1 VAQPLPTGCVHTHFT
16 KAIIM
21 RYIHTVIT
29 LLIATIL
36 FTQCDQPA
44 DKAVVRK
51 EKRKWITPATN
62 SYHVEKTK
70 EWLQKNSTDVQ
81 KKIVWAVNRTDSNHL
96 AKMDSILVPDDLN
109 GDLELYLPFPTSVSY
124 LKDIA
129 KIIFFSY
136 PTQTFAAY
144 EYGELEYAG
153 PTNMGRKADP
163 TPTGLYYTN
172 WKAEKT
178 TSTFND
184 EWDLLWN
191 FNIENK
197 LGVGFHQYELP
208 GYPAS
213 HSCLRLLESDAKLLY
228 AWADQWVLASDEVVA
243 AKGTPVIVFGSYA
256 FDAAKPWLQL
266 INDPHVLD
274 ISEATMQQIT
284 TPYLAD
290 ILKQQQKRMAVEQQQ
305 KK

>member
-1 VAQPLPTGCVHTHFT
+1 
-16 KAIIM
+16 M
-21 RYIHTVIT
+21 RYSHIVFI
-29 LLIATIL
+29 LLAA
-36 FTQCDQPA
+36 FAFMQCEQPA
-44 DKAVVRK
+44 EKKVTPKKKRAWVKPVRL
-51 EKRKWITPATN
+51 
-62 SYHVEKTK
+62 SYHVEKPSS
-70 EWLQKNSTDVQ
+70 WLQKNATAAQ
-81 KKIVWAVNRTDSNHL
+81 KKIVLAVNRTDSTHL
-96 AKMDSILVPDDLN
+96 KKMDSILVPDDLS

-124 LKDIA
+124 LNDIE

-136 PTQTFAAY
+136 PSQTFAAY
-144 EYGELEYAG
+144 EYGELVYAG

-213 HSCLRLLESDAKLLY
+213 HSCLRLPESDAKFLY
-228 AWADQWVLASDEVVA
+228 KWADEWILASDEVVA
-243 AKGTPVIVFGSYA
+243 AKGTPVIVFGSYP
-256 FDAAKPWLQL
+256 FDGIKPWWQL
-266 INDPHVLD
+266 INNPHALD
-274 ISEATMQQIT
+274 ITEATIQQVT
-284 TPYLAD
+284 APFLND
-290 ILKQQQKRMAVEQQQ
+290 ILKQQQERMKVITR
-305 KK
+305 KS

>member
-1 VAQPLPTGCVHTHFT
+1 MN
-16 KAIIM
+16 M
-21 RYIHTVIT
+21 RYTHIVYI
-29 LLIATIL
+29 LLLTTFVFI
-36 FTQCDQPA
+36 QCEQSAEKKPTPKPKRNWIKPA
-44 DKAVVRK
+44 S
-51 EKRKWITPATN
+51 I
-62 SYHVEKTK
+62 SYHAEKPTA
-70 EWLQKNSTDVQ
+70 WLKGNATTAQR
-81 KKIVWAVNRTDSNHL
+81 KIVLAVNRADSNHL
-96 AKMDSILVPDDLN
+96 AKMDSILVPDDLS
-109 GDLELYLPFPTSVSY
+109 GDLELYLPFPTSVEY
-124 LKDIA
+124 LNAID

-136 PTQTFAAY
+136 PSQSFAAY
-144 EYGELEYAG
+144 EYGELVYAG

-228 AWADQWVLASDEVVA
+228 KWADEWILKSDEVIS
-243 AKGTPVIVFGSYA
+243 AKGTPVIVFGSYP
-256 FDAAKPWLQL
+256 FGSQKPWLQL
-266 INDPHVLD
+266 LSDPHALDITEANIQQIATPFIND
-274 ISEATMQQIT
+274 II
-284 TPYLAD
+284 
-290 ILKQQQKRMAVEQQQ
+290 KQQEKRNAVEQR
-305 KK
+305 KKK